1 MNIFKPPD
9 IQKAIDEKNS
19 KQIIKAFRWFP
30 KLHTQAIEA
39 LGVIADIDCIV
50 QLETIV
56 NYSSSVEDNRTAIK
70 ALSRIDGPETGNIL
84 VRFAYNSLKDDES
97 RILALNSIRPEHK
110 PTELDTLIKCASE
123 YNPDLRTAAIKAL
136 LRIDSEQAE
145 EEFFNLLHNYNKM
158 NNLARERLTE
168 LLVECS
174 SEWFGQQSVLR
185 PSIIK
190 RLIKEYAVKAC
201 RESKK
206 WGAFKVLAGAAHLAA
221 LEPLY
226 EVLADEWQLKV
237 LAGGKI
243 FHDEDHEI
251 IDRKREL
258 IPILAQVLKANIQQV
273 TDFDLKKLADF
284 QLLVPVIEARDI
296 TFTHDPGYG
305 IDNTFTVTN
314 TIYTLIGTSLEP
326 LPEINELAKL
336 EIDRRTKPGSA

>member
-9 IQKAIDEKNS
+9 IQKAIDEKKS

-84 VRFAYNSLKDDES
+84 VRFTYNSYKDDES
-97 RILALNSIRPEHK
+97 RIFALNSIRPEHK

-123 YNPDLRTAAIKAL
+123 FNPDLRTAAIKAL

-145 EEFFNLLHNYNKM
+145 EEFFNLLHNYNKT
-158 NNLARERLTE
+158 NDLARERLAE

-174 SEWFGQQSVLR
+174 SEWFGQLSVLR
-185 PSIIK
+185 PSIIT

-243 FHDEDHEI
+243 FNDEDHEI

-258 IPILAQVLKANIQQV
+258 IPILAQVLKANFKQIP
-273 TDFDLKKLADF
+273 DCDLRKIADF

-296 TFTHDPGYG
+296 TFTADPGYG
-305 IDNTFTVTN
+305 IDNTFEVTN
-314 TIYTLIGTSLEP
+314 TIYTLKGTSLEP
-326 LPEINELAKL
+326 LTEINELAKI

>member
-9 IQKAIDEKNS
+9 IQKAIDEKKS

-84 VRFAYNSLKDDES
+84 VRFTYNSYKDDES
-97 RILALNSIRPEHK
+97 RIFALNSIRPEHK

-123 YNPDLRTAAIKAL
+123 FNPDLRTAAIKAL

-145 EEFFNLLHNYNKM
+145 EEFFNLLHNYNKT
-158 NNLARERLTE
+158 NDLARERLAE

-174 SEWFGQQSVLR
+174 SEWFGQLSVLR
-185 PSIIK
+185 PSIIT

-243 FHDEDHEI
+243 FNDEDHEI

-258 IPILAQVLKANIQQV
+258 IPILAQVLKANFKQIP
-273 TDFDLKKLADF
+273 DCDLRKIADF

-296 TFTHDPGYG
+296 TFTADPGYG
-305 IDNTFTVTN
+305 IDNTFEVTN
-314 TIYTLIGTSLEP
+314 TIYTLKGTSLEP
-326 LPEINELAKL
+326 LTEINELAKI
-336 EIDRRTKPGSA
+336 EIDRRTKTGSA

>member
-9 IQKAIDEKNS
+9 IQKAIEEKNS

-39 LGVIADIDCIV
+39 LGVIADKDCIG
-50 QLETIV
+50 QLEIIV
-56 NYSSSVEDNRTAIK
+56 NGSSNVEDNLTAIK

-84 VRFAYNSLKDDES
+84 VRFAYNSFKNDES

-110 PTELDTLIKCASE
+110 PTELETLIKCASE
-123 YNPDLRTAAIKAL
+123 FNPDLRTAAIKAL

-158 NNLARERLTE
+158 NDLARERLEE

-174 SEWFGQQSVLR
+174 SEWFGQLSVLR
-185 PSIIK
+185 PSIIA

-206 WGAFKVLAGAAHLAA
+206 WGALKVLTGAAHLAA

-243 FHDEDHEI
+243 FNDEDHEI

-273 TDFDLKKLADF
+273 PDCDLRKIADF

-296 TFTHDPGYG
+296 TFTYDPGFG
-305 IDNTFTVTN
+305 IDNTFEVTN
-314 TIYTLIGTSLEP
+314 PIYTLKGTSLEP
-326 LPEINELAKL
+326 LPEINELAKI

>member
-9 IQKAIDEKNS
+9 IQKAIEEKNS

-39 LGVIADIDCIV
+39 LGVIADKDCIG
-50 QLETIV
+50 QLEIIV
-56 NYSSSVEDNRTAIK
+56 NGSSNVEDNLTAIK

-84 VRFAYNSLKDDES
+84 VRFAYNSFKNDES

-110 PTELDTLIKCASE
+110 PTELETLIKCASE
-123 YNPDLRTAAIKAL
+123 FNPDLRTAAIKTL

-158 NNLARERLTE
+158 NDLARERLEE

-174 SEWFGQQSVLR
+174 SEWFGQLSVLR
-185 PSIIK
+185 PSIIA

-206 WGAFKVLAGAAHLAA
+206 WGALKVLTGASHLAA

-243 FHDEDHEI
+243 FNDEDHEI

-273 TDFDLKKLADF
+273 PDCDLRKIADF

-296 TFTHDPGYG
+296 TFTYDPGFG
-305 IDNTFTVTN
+305 IDNTFEVTN
-314 TIYTLIGTSLEP
+314 PIYTLKGTSLEP
-326 LPEINELAKL
+326 LPEINELAKI

>member
-84 VRFAYNSLKDDES
+84 VRFAYNSYKDDES
-97 RILALNSIRPEHK
+97 RIFALNSIRPEHK

-123 YNPDLRTAAIKAL
+123 FNPDLRTAAIKAL

-145 EEFFNLLHNYNKM
+145 EEFFNLLHNYNKT
-158 NNLARERLTE
+158 NDLARERLAE

-174 SEWFGQQSVLR
+174 SEWFGQLSVLR
-185 PSIIK
+185 PSIIT

-243 FHDEDHEI
+243 FNDEDHEI

-273 TDFDLKKLADF
+273 TGFDLRKIADF

-305 IDNTFTVTN
+305 IDNNMEVTN

-326 LPEINELAKL
+326 LPEINGLAKL
-336 EIDRRTKPGSA
+336 EIDRRKKEGSA

>member
-9 IQKAIDEKNS
+9 IQKAIEEKNS

-39 LGVIADIDCIV
+39 LGVIADKDCIG
-50 QLETIV
+50 QLEIIV
-56 NYSSSVEDNRTAIK
+56 NGSSNVEDNLTAIK

-84 VRFAYNSLKDDES
+84 VRFAYNSFKNDES

-110 PTELDTLIKCASE
+110 PTELETLIKCASE
-123 YNPDLRTAAIKAL
+123 FNPDLRTAAIKAL

-158 NNLARERLTE
+158 NDLARERLEE

-174 SEWFGQQSVLR
+174 SEWFGQLSVLR
-185 PSIIK
+185 PSIIA

-206 WGAFKVLAGAAHLAA
+206 WGALKVLTGASHLAA

-243 FHDEDHEI
+243 FNDDDHEI

-258 IPILAQVLKANIQQV
+258 IPILVQVLKANIQQV
-273 TDFDLKKLADF
+273 PDCDLRKIADF

-296 TFTHDPGYG
+296 TFTYDPGFG
-305 IDNTFTVTN
+305 IDNTFEVTN
-314 TIYTLIGTSLEP
+314 PIYTLKGTSLEP
-326 LPEINELAKL
+326 LPEINELAKI